1 RRSRRCRAGV
11 QRLRIVDRSCLDHG
25 RGLLHRHGLLD
36 NHGRRDRLLDHDRLG
51 DKVRVHTRP
60 VAPVVN
66 GRANSPGPDAANGKP
81 RHERAAVVPPVAVV
95 LAVPV
100 AVDPAL
106 VIRPAGPVRPVR
118 VAVGPARPV
127 HIHIVDVVVDVID
140 REVVSGID
148 GTTGPVD
155 PDVDVVR
162 GVPRVVANTG
172 AVDCGVPRIVADTRA
187 IDCGVPRIVANTGA
201 VDCGV
206 PRIVADT
213 RAIDRG
219 VTRVV
224 ADAGTVDRGVT
235 RVVAETG
242 TVDRGVTRVVAE
254 TGTVDRGV
262 TRVVAET
269 GAITRGRQVRATTQ
283 AGPVSAP
290 ARRGQRC
297 WVWSSDLGGAR
308 CWSSDLGGAR
318 CWSSGRRRPRRGG
331 LLGPGCRC
339 GRIERGRAI
348 ESGPGAR
355 LRARSRPCS
364 TCPAAGPLRQSGALA
379 QGESQNNCQR
389 ETDPLVHG
397 CFLSGWGS
405 WDRGWAERGFGGS
418 LTRVISSASARTSA
432 PWVRSADAHFI
443 VFLLTRV
450 RTSGAE

>member
-1 RRSRRCRAGV
+1 LG
-11 QRLRIVDRSCLDHG
+11 IVDRSCLDQG
-25 RGLLHRHGLLD
+25 CGLLYDHRGWY
-36 NHGRRDRLLDHDRLG
+36 RLLDHDRLG
-51 DKVRVHTRP
+51 HHVVGVHVGP
-60 VAPVVN
+60 VAPAIN
-66 GRANSPGPDAANGKP
+66 GRANSPGPDAADGKP

-127 HIHIVDVVVDVID
+127 HVHIVDVVVDVID

-162 GVPRVVANTG
+162 GVPR
-172 AVDCGVPRIVADTRA
+172 IVADTRA
-187 IDCGVPRIVANTGA
+187 IDCGVPRVVAETGT
-201 VDCGV
+201 V
-206 PRIVADT
+206 
-213 RAIDRG
+213 DRG

-224 ADAGTVDRGVT
+224 AETGTVVRGVT

-269 GAITRGRQVRATTQ
+269 GAITRGLQVRATTQ

-331 LLGPGCRC
+331 
-339 GRIERGRAI
+339 
-348 ESGPGAR
+348 R
-355 LRARSRPCS
+355 L
-364 TCPAAGPLRQSGALA
+364 
-379 QGESQNNCQR
+379 
-389 ETDPLVHG
+389 
-397 CFLSGWGS
+397 
-405 WDRGWAERGFGGS
+405 
-418 LTRVISSASARTSA
+418 
-432 PWVRSADAHFI
+432 
-443 VFLLTRV
+443 
-450 RTSGAE
+450 

>member
-1 RRSRRCRAGV
+1 AGTCREHRVEGGGGLVVLLEREQAERAEFVDRGITGQSLEGLVGLLQRLGVVAGLERGTGRIKRLHRRVAGRRIRRCRAGV

-25 RGLLHRHGLLD
+25 RGLLHQHGLLD

-51 DKVRVHTRP
+51 DKVRVHIRP

-81 RHERAAVVPPVAVV
+81 RHERAAVVPPVAAV

-127 HIHIVDVVVDVID
+127 HVHIVDVVVDVID

-162 GVPRVVANTG
+162 GVPRIVADTG
-172 AVDCGVPRIVADTRA
+172 AVDCGVPRIVANTRA

-235 RVVAETG
+235 RVVADAGTVDRGVTRVVADAG

-262 TRVVAET
+262 TR
-269 GAITRGRQVRATTQ
+269 
-283 AGPVSAP
+283 
-290 ARRGQRC
+290 
-297 WVWSSDLGGAR
+297 
-308 CWSSDLGGAR
+308 
-318 CWSSGRRRPRRGG
+318 
-331 LLGPGCRC
+331 
-339 GRIERGRAI
+339 
-348 ESGPGAR
+348 
-355 LRARSRPCS
+355 
-364 TCPAAGPLRQSGALA
+364 
-379 QGESQNNCQR
+379 
-389 ETDPLVHG
+389 
-397 CFLSGWGS
+397 
-405 WDRGWAERGFGGS
+405 
-418 LTRVISSASARTSA
+418 
-432 PWVRSADAHFI
+432 
-443 VFLLTRV
+443 
-450 RTSGAE
+450 